1 MAKLRVEP
9 TTVEPPPA
17 PKTTMLTS
25 GQELYGRCP
34 LHGLTLVFVARETG
48 REVVACTRCQR
59 VLVEWQ
65 A

>member
-1 MAKLRVEP
+1 MAKLRIEPTVVEP
-9 TTVEPPPA
+9 SE

-34 LHGLTLVFVARETG
+34 LHGLTLVFVAREVG
-48 REVVACTRCQR
+48 RDVVACTRCQR